1 MKLLCTHSALVQRLG
16 PKAAGRIFVEG
27 SSRWTVRKS
36 ERGDGGW
43 GADMHA
49 RRKLSVWP
57 GAEEIAC
64 TQSAPRPWHGAGIAG
79 TVQARG
85 LRSGVKSGRSPKAD
99 AAAHLLKER
108 RIIGV
113 PRVVLPHNLKLSAR
127 TRMHASWR
135 CELLQS
141 SRDSRWKGPCD
152 QHSAHPRGARVLL
165 SLIHSGEAGAGTPV
179 PRRKCR
185 RGASQFC
192 LGLVRIVLSAG
203 G

>member
-1 MKLLCTHSALVQRLG
+1 
-16 PKAAGRIFVEG
+16 
-27 SSRWTVRKS
+27 
-36 ERGDGGW
+36 
-43 GADMHA
+43 MHA

-113 PRVVLPHNLKLSAR
+113 PRVVLPHNLKLCEDTHACFLALRAPAIFSRLALEGPVRPAQCAPTGRTCAAVSDPFGGSRCWYARSSPQMSAR
-127 TRMHASWR
+127 
-135 CELLQS
+135 CLPVL
-141 SRDSRWKGPCD
+141 
-152 QHSAHPRGARVLL
+152 PRVG
-165 SLIHSGEAGAGTPV
+165 
-179 PRRKCR
+179 
-185 RGASQFC
+185 
-192 LGLVRIVLSAG
+192 
-203 G
+203 